1 MAGLP
6 PAKLSNP
13 GGRGAKGGTRTPTGL
28 PAGTLIQC
36 VYQFRHSR
44 VAATPGHPRKHG
56 TGPAH
61 RMPPTA
67 ATLTLAPGIVQVDD
81 YLVRKQIILR
91 LHSLA
96 AQAPQ
101 TIRDAH
107 GRTPTAGLAVG
118 VLVYWW
124 AVKDSNLRPI
134 D

>member
-6 PAKLSNP
+6 PAKLRNP

-28 PAGTLIQC
+28 PAGTYIQC

-67 ATLTLAPGIVQVDD
+67 ATLTSPPASSKSMITLYESRSFYVCTALQHKRRKRSGTHMAERRP
-81 YLVRKQIILR
+81 LVWRSAFWFI
-91 LHSLA
+91 
-96 AQAPQ
+96 
-101 TIRDAH
+101 
-107 GRTPTAGLAVG
+107 GG
-118 VLVYWW
+118 
-124 AVKDSNLRPI
+124 
-134 D
+134 